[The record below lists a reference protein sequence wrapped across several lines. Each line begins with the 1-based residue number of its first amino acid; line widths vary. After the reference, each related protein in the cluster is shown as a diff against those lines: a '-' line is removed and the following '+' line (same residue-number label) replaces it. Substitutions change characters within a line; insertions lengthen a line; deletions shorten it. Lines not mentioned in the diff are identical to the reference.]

1 MPRGRRRQ
9 PGEGVVDRTAHV
21 DRTAPEMEQEHNIQ
35 PALFDLPPQEPVEIK
50 IPEWWHSSKQKQLP
64 QQQWGAMSK
73 AHGHGFGFHLGAPE
87 AALDRSGVDALN
99 ADPKDKNQTYRRY
112 MHPVYLSGKSAKVP
126 VEHQTED
133 PDFWTDNAANYEPE
147 ATAAVTSG
155 KNVHYWNDYEAYG
168 YSSVRAPRENIMS
181 WSEHVLAHPEQHHYY
196 ERKAAHKGAEL
207 VYGLKDPIHSYRPE
221 GFEDESV
228 PLEKERRFETRIS
241 GKSKGFKGTNLT
253 APTIVTQEHE
263 FGNPEEGVSFVERGV
278 LSPHLVFPKQ
288 NKPKSRK
295 NSAEQPRLP
304 GM

>member
-21 DRTAPEMEQEHNIQ
+21 GRTAPDMEQEHNIQ

-50 IPEWWHSSKQKQLP
+50 IPEWWHSSKEENLPPQGKIKQTL
-64 QQQWGAMSK
+64 
-73 AHGHGFGFHLGAPE
+73 HGSSLGFHIGTPG
-87 AALDRSGVDALN
+87 AALDRTAVNPYKGDDS
-99 ADPKDKNQTYRRY
+99 RH
-112 MHPVYLSGKSAKVP
+112 MHPVYLSGERVKEVP
-126 VEHQTED
+126 PEHQTED
-133 PDFWTDNAANYEPE
+133 PDYWEDWSANTSEE
-147 ATAAVTSG
+147 ATAAVASG
-155 KNVHYWNDYEAYG
+155 ENVHYWNEYESRG
-168 YSSVRAPRENIMS
+168 EESVRAPRRNIMS

-207 VYGLKDPIHSYRPE
+207 VYGLKNPVYSYIHRYFDDANQDEDYSIPQFKLGTKISGE
-221 GFEDESV
+221 SSGFE
-228 PLEKERRFETRIS
+228 
-241 GKSKGFKGTNLT
+241 GTNLV
-253 APTIVTQEHE
+253 APDVFVHEHE
-263 FGNPEEGVSFVERGV
+263 FGDPDGYSTVAESGV